1 MKKVFVIMLALS
13 LTLSA
18 FGAFSETKPVY
29 LALGDSITTGY
40 GLGEDEKSFPEIVAD
55 AMGYE
60 LVNRAVNGNT
70 APGIISQMKEPDVI
84 MDVQKADVITI
95 TCGGND
101 LMGMLYEYVAEIYNA
116 AVPENMKIQPGDILG
131 ILSNPADAR
140 YQALMLAAMTALN
153 GNEEMGITPFLQSLD
168 VQLAMADFLK
178 NMGIIL
184 TGIRM
189 GNPNA
194 KIIFATQYNPYRF
207 FNGVYQGMN
216 EAMEVGANLLSSSI
230 TAYSHVL
237 GYEVAE
243 VYAAFGASEENLCNA
258 DMTAMNLDFHPNARG
273 HEVIADCV
281 LKVLAPSEE

>member
-1 MKKVFVIMLALS
+1 MKKIFAALLALC
-13 LTLSA
+13 LTFSV
-18 FGAFSETKPVY
+18 FGAFSEDAPVY

-40 GLGEDEKSFPEIVAD
+40 GLKENEKSFPEIVAQTK
-55 AMGYE
+55 GYA

-70 APGIISQMKEPDVI
+70 ASGIIEQMKEPAVI
-84 MDVQKADVITI
+84 MDIQKADVITI

-101 LMGMLYEYVAEIYNA
+101 LMGMLYEYVAEIYNG
-116 AVPENMKIQPGDILG
+116 AVPEAMKIQPGDILG

-140 YQALMLAAMTALN
+140 YQALMMAAMTALN
-153 GNEEMGITPFLQSLD
+153 GNEEMGVTPFLQSLD
-168 VQLAMADFLK
+168 VQLAMANFLK
-178 NMGIIL
+178 DMSIIL

-207 FNGVYQGMN
+207 FTGVYQGMN

-258 DMTAMNLDFHPNARG
+258 DMTTMNLDFHPNSKG

-281 LKVLAPSEE
+281 LKVLNPSEE